1 MMVLQVQ
8 TEDGDIP
15 NAAIKQP
22 CHAGGTSRG
31 QQTCVHPRI
40 RPAHVHTWGGM
51 GERDLAY
58 HWVTHAVQ
66 DKASQPA
73 SQQASSAV
81 RITNGDDMPRRGAA
95 SLFLWHVN
103 PRPSLL

>member
-40 RPAHVHTWGGM
+40 RPAHVQTWGGM

-73 SQQASSAV
+73 SKPAARYESRTV
-81 RITNGDDMPRRGAA
+81 TICRGGEQRAY
-95 SLFLWHVN
+95 FFGM
-103 PRPSLL
+103 